1 MTAGGFRPLAGSK
14 ASELGLTLIFALT
27 IRCFRP
33 LSGIKVSE
41 LYILYRL
48 LTHIQHIVLGVSK
61 SAFPI
66 IITLINY
73 TIKT

>member
-33 LSGIKVSE
+33 LSGSKVSE
-41 LYILYRL
+41 QPIMKTTYY
-48 LTHIQHIVLGVSK
+48 SK
-61 SAFPI
+61 PFPSPHGD
-66 IITLINY
+66 
-73 TIKT
+73 